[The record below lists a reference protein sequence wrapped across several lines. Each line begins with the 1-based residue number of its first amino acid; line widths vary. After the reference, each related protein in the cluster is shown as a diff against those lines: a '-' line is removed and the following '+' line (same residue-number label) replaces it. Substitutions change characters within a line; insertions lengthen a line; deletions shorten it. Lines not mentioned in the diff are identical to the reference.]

1 MKIRNVVITGA
12 NRGIGLEL
20 ARAFHAAGDHVTAIC
35 RTTSDSLTRLG
46 IRVVDGIDLA
56 DPDAIANLG
65 SGLVDQSIDIL
76 VNNAG
81 LRTFETFDDL
91 AADRILHQFRINALA
106 PLLVTRAFAD
116 KLRDGAKVVL
126 VSTRAGSIGDNTS
139 GGEYGYRMSK
149 SALNMAGVNLAQDM
163 RSRGIAVFMLHPG
176 FVKTDLTDNQGLVS
190 AAESA
195 AKLVAL
201 TDQLGLA
208 ESGRFFHADG
218 GGLPW

>member
-1 MKIRNVVITGA
+1 
-12 NRGIGLEL
+12 
-20 ARAFHAAGDHVTAIC
+20 
-35 RTTSDSLTRLG
+35 
-46 IRVVDGIDLA
+46 
-56 DPDAIANLG
+56 
-65 SGLVDQSIDIL
+65 
-76 VNNAG
+76 
-81 LRTFETFDDL
+81 
-91 AADRILHQFRINALA
+91 
-106 PLLVTRAFAD
+106 
-116 KLRDGAKVVL
+116 
-126 VSTRAGSIGDNTS
+126 
-139 GGEYGYRMSK
+139 
-149 SALNMAGVNLAQDM
+149 M